1 MSAPRLEINLDHLRH
16 NAATLVS
23 RLARSGISV
32 TAVTKATLGSV
43 PVARAFLAGGVTALG
58 DSRIENIER
67 MRAAGIDAPMV
78 LIRSPMLSQCDRVV
92 AHADISLNTEAEV
105 LDRLSDAAVRA
116 GRVHRVV
123 LMVELGDL
131 REGIMP
137 ADLPEV
143 AAHASR
149 LPALQMVGLGANQAC
164 QSGSTPDDDAMAELG
179 ALATTI
185 EAALGVTLPIVSGGN
200 SANLHWAGT
209 TRHVGRVNNLRLGES
224 LLLGLDPLDRS
235 AIIGLETD
243 AITLVGEVIEA
254 KTKPNQPWGQIGET
268 AFGAAGRPV
277 PECGPGARV
286 IVAIGRQDV
295 DPAGLAPPPG
305 LTVLGA
311 SSDHLVLE
319 AHGPVPVV
327 GTEIRFGV
335 DYSALLR
342 ATTSPFVT
350 RRFIGEGV
358 DPPDRPDRY
367 R

>member
-1 MSAPRLEINLDHLRH
+1 MSAPRLDINLDHLRH
-16 NAATLVS
+16 NAAALVS

-43 PVARAFLAGGVTALG
+43 PVAHAFLAGGVTALG
-58 DSRIENIER
+58 DSRIENLEH
-67 MRAAGIDAPMV
+67 MRGAGIDAPMV

-92 AHADISLNTEAEV
+92 AHADISLNTEVDV

-137 ADLPEV
+137 ADLPAI

-149 LPALQMVGLGANQAC
+149 LPALAMVGVGANQAC

-179 ALATTI
+179 ALATAI
-185 EAALGVTLPIVSGGN
+185 EATLGVALPIVSGGN

-209 TRHVGRVNNLRLGES
+209 TQHVGRVNNLRLGES
-224 LLLGLDPLDRS
+224 LLLGRDPLDRS
-235 AIIGLETD
+235 AIVGLETD

-254 KTKPNQPWGQIGET
+254 KTKPSQPWGQIAET
-268 AFGAAGRPV
+268 AFGVAPPARD
-277 PECGPGARV
+277 CGPAARV
-286 IVAIGRQDV
+286 IVAVGRQDV
-295 DPAGLAPPPG
+295 DPAGLTPPAG
-305 LTVLGA
+305 FTILGA
-311 SSDHLVLE
+311 SSDHLVL
-319 AHGPVPVV
+319 AAPGSAPVV
-327 GTEIRFGV
+327 GAEIRFGV

-342 ATTSPFVT
+342 AMTSPFVA
-350 RRFIGEGV
+350 RRFIGDAV
-358 DPPDRPDRY
+358 DPSD
-367 R
+367 